1 MTDAQR
7 FIFKEI
13 DEVGA
18 DTLDV
23 ISDAEKFNNWMYQT
37 IRPYCS
43 GRVLEIGSGIGNISS
58 HFIKDGFQI
67 TLTDI
72 RVQYCKRLEHKF
84 AGQPNVDGVHLMDL
98 VDPEFDSRY
107 SSFFGKFETIFAL
120 NVVEHIKEHQLALDN
135 CKKMLIK
142 GGKVVI
148 LVPAYQWLYNGMD
161 EDLEHYRRYTAD
173 SLSALFKHSEYKVMH
188 QQYFNFVGIFA
199 WFFTGNILRKR
210 NIPGK
215 QMKIY
220 NILVPVFK
228 WIDRFIL
235 HKAGLSVIVVG
246 TRR

>member
-1 MTDAQR
+1 MKEDQK
-7 FIFKEI
+7 FVFKEI
-13 DEVGA
+13 DEVGS

-43 GRVLEIGSGIGNISS
+43 GKVLEIGSGIGNISS
-58 HFIKDGFQI
+58 HFIKDGYNI

-72 RVQYCKRLEHKF
+72 RAQYCTRLEEKF
-84 AGQPNVDGVHLMDL
+84 AGQPNVDGVHMMDL
-98 VDPEFDSRY
+98 VDPDFDSRF

-142 GGKVVI
+142 GGKVII

-161 EDLEHYRRYTAD
+161 EDLEHYRRYTGA
-173 SLSALFKHSEYKVMH
+173 SLSALFKNSGYKLMH
-188 QQYFNFVGIFA
+188 QQYFNFVGIFG
-199 WFFTGNILRKR
+199 WFLTGSIMGKR
-210 NIPGK
+210 NIPGN
-215 QMKIY
+215 QMKLY
-220 NILVPVFK
+220 NVLVPVFK
-228 WIDRFIL
+228 WIDRLLL

-246 TRR
+246 TRQ